1 MSYSLKIKNFFKKK
15 SDSNK
20 TVKSNI
26 SISKVSSAPKKTLLH
41 FFSFTILEVSGAYQF
56 RTAKN
61 GLTFLRDFACVTS
74 NPH

>member
-1 MSYSLKIKNFFKKK
+1 MSK
-15 SDSNK
+15 SEK
-20 TVKSNI
+20 
-26 SISKVSSAPKKTLLH
+26 KVSSAFTTLTKKNPLLH

>member
-1 MSYSLKIKNFFKKK
+1 MLFAIKNVEETLKKK
-15 SDSNK
+15 KCLNQR
-20 TVKSNI
+20 KSFF
-26 SISKVSSAPKKTLLH
+26 STKKTLLH